1 MPHLTAD
8 ALKTD
13 PEGAAFLKEVC
24 RQKKGTSLPLK
35 VARLSLACTEREPAG
50 EAQALLESDLSTDS
64 RRHPVVARG

>member
-13 PEGAAFLKEVC
+13 PEGTAFLKEVC
-24 RQKKGTSLPLK
+24 RQKKGPSLPLK
-35 VARLSLACTEREPAG
+35 VTRLSLAYTGRETAG

-64 RRHPVVARG
+64 RRHSVAARG